1 VGTPYWLDAS
11 APFYGPLPGDE
22 PVDVAIIGG
31 GVTGLAC
38 ARALAA
44 AGKRTRVI
52 EARRA
57 GSGASGRNGGFA
69 LRGTAA
75 PYDVHPLPEAMRATE
90 AALERVRALAGESFR
105 GVGSLRV
112 ANTEDEL
119 TAVRAEADALAAG
132 GFPVEWREP
141 GELPPAAQGWSLGG
155 IFHPGD
161 GALDQGAW
169 IRRLAALAHEAGA
182 EIAEDTRATAL
193 DGARVETEHGVVTA
207 DVVVVATDGYTD
219 GLVPELDAAVSS
231 VRGQVVATEPV
242 APGVIPCP
250 LYGRWGYDYVQQL
263 PDGRVVAGGRRDL
276 DLDGETGLEEATN
289 DLIQGGLEALLAE
302 LLGATPPI
310 THRWAGIMGFTEDLL
325 PLVGPLPGRE
335 EVWVSAG
342 YSGHGNV
349 MGFAC
354 GEAVAA
360 ALTGEPQ
367 PWLEPF
373 SPGRTLAAPPPG

>member
-1 VGTPYWLDAS
+1 MTSIRCPD
-11 APFYGPLPGDE
+11 
-22 PVDVAIIGG
+22 
-31 GVTGLAC
+31 
-38 ARALAA
+38 
-44 AGKRTRVI
+44 
-52 EARRA
+52 
-57 GSGASGRNGGFA
+57 
-69 LRGTAA
+69 
-75 PYDVHPLPEAMRATE
+75 AMRATE

-119 TAVRAEADALAAG
+119 TAVRAEADALAAD

-207 DVVVVATDGYTD
+207 DVVLVATDGYTD

-310 THRWAGIMGFTEDLL
+310 THRWAGIMGFTEDFL
-325 PLVGPLPGRE
+325 PLVGPAAGARGRLGLGRLLRTRE
-335 EVWVSAG
+335 RAG
-342 YSGHGNV
+342 LRVRRGGRGGAHGR
-349 MGFAC
+349 AA
-354 GEAVAA
+354 AVARA
-360 ALTGEPQ
+360 VQSGKDSGRSTARLKRSSSTFRPVTMSTSGPST
-367 PWLEPF
+367 
-373 SPGRTLAAPPPG
+373 SPS

>member
-1 VGTPYWLDAS
+1 MGTPYWLDAA

-22 PVDVAIIGG
+22 TVDVAIVGG
-31 GVTGLAC
+31 GVTGLSC
-38 ARALAA
+38 GRALAA

-57 GSGASGRNGGFA
+57 GTGASGRNGGFA

-75 PYDVHPLPEAMRATE
+75 PYDVAPLPDVMRATE
-90 AALERVRALAGESFR
+90 AALERVRALAGEAFR

-132 GFPVEWREP
+132 GFPIEWRDP

-155 IFHPGD
+155 IYHPGD

-169 IRRLAALAHEAGA
+169 IRRLAGLAHEAGA
-182 EIAEDTRATAL
+182 EIAEDTRVTAL
-193 DGARVETEHGVVTA
+193 DDARVETEHGVVTA
-207 DVVVVATDGYTD
+207 DVVLVATDGYTD
-219 GLVPELDAAVSS
+219 GLVPELDAAIES

-242 APGVIPCP
+242 EPGVIPCP

-263 PDGRVVAGGRRDL
+263 PDGRIVAGGRRDL
-276 DLDGETGLEEATN
+276 DLTGETGLEETTN
-289 DLIQGGLEALLAE
+289 DLIQGGLETLLAE
-302 LLGATPPI
+302 LLGETPPI
-310 THRWAGIMGFTEDLL
+310 THRWAGIMGFTQDYL

-335 EVWVSAG
+335 NVWVSAG

-349 MGFAC
+349 LGFAC

-360 ALTGEPQ
+360 VLLGEEQ
-367 PWLEPF
+367 SWLEPF
-373 SPGRTLAAPPPG
+373 SPGRTPAAPPPG